1 MYDQMSTTRRTPEV
15 SYEDDDDDNGSSSF
29 EPTEIDIPRFLQ
41 NKNF

>member
-15 SYEDDDDDNGSSSF
+15 SYEDDDNGSSSF